1 MSRRRPDHS
10 TDMTARSDRNR
21 LRSRRKRRRLARGGI
36 KGLFWLLVMCGVFV
50 LGIGYGRTIGGDE
63 SAVGDKVTDRPRG
76 RDGGG
81 YAADEDGDRD
91 DAEGRDGEDTRSGPD
106 DESSVIGRE
115 SRRARDRPDR

>member
-63 SAVGDKVTDRPRG
+63 SAVGDKVRIDREVATVEATLPTRTVTVTTPKAG
-76 RDGGG
+76 TAKTP
-81 YAADEDGDRD
+81 AA
-91 DAEGRDGEDTRSGPD
+91 APTTK
-106 DESSVIGRE
+106 
-115 SRRARDRPDR
+115 AR